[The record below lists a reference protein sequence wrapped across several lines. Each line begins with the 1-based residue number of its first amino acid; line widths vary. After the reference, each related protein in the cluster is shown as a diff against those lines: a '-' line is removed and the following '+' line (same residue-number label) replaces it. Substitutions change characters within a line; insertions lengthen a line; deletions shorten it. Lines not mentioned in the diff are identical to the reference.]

1 MTKPFLF
8 STENVLE
15 LAIKARDGDHA
26 AREYLTC
33 EMVRRIAVMEP
44 DVLLDLFRSHIHE
57 VTVLANSMGLSR
69 GDSNKAFED
78 CWTRAGKGDAFQLLK
93 ARQFMLSTAIN
104 ATHALWLTM
113 NEQPH
118 ISIGGP
124 KAGPPENKL
133 RVTPS

>member
-1 MTKPFLF
+1 MTQPILF
-8 STENVLE
+8 STEHVLE

-33 EMVRRIAVMEP
+33 EMVRRIAVMDP
-44 DVLLDLFRSHIHE
+44 AALLDLFRAHIEE
-57 VTVLANSMGLSR
+57 VTKLANSMGLKR
-69 GDSNKAFED
+69 EDSNKAFED
-78 CWTRAGKGDAFQLLK
+78 CWTRAGKGDAEQMLK

-124 KAGPPENKL
+124 KQGPPENKL